1 MVPSKLPF
9 FPYSAIFAL
18 LVIRL
23 KSSKR
28 LALTLTLAHFTA
40 IGLMWPL
47 DLHILVRL
55 LGILLLAASLAFYVK
70 RYAWLASPGS
80 VTGLELL
87 DRHDLCGQNEA
98 GEKHSLCTARQQL
111 RGALSYSS
119 RIQTSGA
126 PATLAK
132 SFCVAQHC
140 YSPGWHQCGGFSET
154 PRIIAMEMERFERA
168 GLGRGQPRARE
179 IARAYERINARPACD
194 SIDHRSASANR
205 RAHVSPSRSSNAR
218 PVSDWMT
225 SPSKPANNLWVAL
238 SQDYALLRYRQK
250 CAVPDF

>member
-28 LALTLTLAHFTA
+28 LALTLTFAHFTA

-87 DRHDLCGQNEA
+87 DDMTCVVKTRQGKNIACALLGSSFVAPYLTVLEFKPLEPLPLWQSLFA
-98 GEKHSLCTARQQL
+98 SHSIVILPD
-111 RGALSYSS
+111 G
-119 RIQTSGA
+119 
-126 PATLAK
+126 
-132 SFCVAQHC
+132 
-140 YSPGWHQCGGFSET
+140 
-154 PRIIAMEMERFERA
+154 
-168 GLGRGQPRARE
+168 
-179 IARAYERINARPACD
+179 INAEDFRKL
-194 SIDHRSASANR
+194 R
-205 RAHVSPSRSSNAR
+205 V
-218 PVSDWMT
+218 
-225 SPSKPANNLWVAL
+225 
-238 SQDYALLRYRQK
+238 LLRWK
-250 CAVPDF
+250 WKDSKGPN

>member
-1 MVPSKLPF
+1 MALWFLPSSHFSRTPPF
-9 FPYSAIFAL
+9 SPCLSFG
-18 LVIRL
+18 L

-87 DRHDLCGQNEA
+87 DDMTCVV
-98 GEKHSLCTARQQL
+98 KTRQ
-111 RGALSYSS
+111 GKSIACALLGSSFVAPYSYSS

-140 YSPGWHQCGGFSET
+140 YSPGWHQWGGFSET
-154 PRIIAMEMERFERA
+154 SRIIAMEMERFERA
-168 GLGRGQPRARE
+168 GLGHGQYAGAR
-179 IARAYERINARPACD
+179 N
-194 SIDHRSASANR
+194 
-205 RAHVSPSRSSNAR
+205 SRS
-218 PVSDWMT
+218 
-225 SPSKPANNLWVAL
+225 
-238 SQDYALLRYRQK
+238 
-250 CAVPDF
+250 